1 MNDLVAREVR
11 PLFLIMLGAVGFVL
25 LIACANVANL
35 LLARGAGRQR
45 EVAVRLSLGAPRRRI
60 VRQFL
65 TESVLLASMGGV
77 VGVAL
82 GTWGTDWFT
91 TRMMPTTVPYYMTF
105 DVDPFVLWVTVGIT
119 VASGLVFGILPA
131 LSLSN
136 PSLGE
141 TLKDAG
147 GRGSSAASRVGR
159 TRSSLVVVELAL
171 SLVLLLG
178 AGLMVRSFMATMT
191 ADLGFDGRGLLNFQ
205 LSLAGDRYAS
215 DSARA
220 AFERALDARLRA
232 LPAVEDV
239 GMIDAQL
246 VASCCQHAPYFPAGK
261 SYPRELGPRAWFARV
276 SPQYLATMRI
286 PLRQGRGI
294 TDADVTSG
302 EPVVL
307 VDDLLAAREWP
318 GERAIGKRLQLFSST
333 DVAHTVVGVFPHLVT
348 RSVTD
353 ERTAQVLLPLRADYA
368 GERWVVLRTAGDP
381 SALLPAVRAA
391 VRSIDPGLPT
401 ARAATMDFILRDR
414 MFQPRIFG
422 TMFAVFAGA
431 ALLLATIG
439 LYGVMSYVVAQRT
452 HELGIRM
459 ALGASARDVRRL
471 VLRGALRLIGVGL
484 LVGVPTAVALA
495 QLLRGALYG
504 VRATDPVTLVG
515 VPLLLTMIALL
526 ASAIPARR
534 ATRVDPLTALRRE

>member
-1 MNDLVAREVR
+1 
-11 PLFLIMLGAVGFVL
+11 
-25 LIACANVANL
+25 
-35 LLARGAGRQR
+35 
-45 EVAVRLSLGAPRRRI
+45 
-60 VRQFL
+60 
-65 TESVLLASMGGV
+65 
-77 VGVAL
+77 
-82 GTWGTDWFT
+82 
-91 TRMMPTTVPYYMTF
+91 
-105 DVDPFVLWVTVGIT
+105 
-119 VASGLVFGILPA
+119 
-131 LSLSN
+131 
-136 PSLGE
+136 
-141 TLKDAG
+141 
-147 GRGSSAASRVGR
+147 
-159 TRSSLVVVELAL
+159 
-171 SLVLLLG
+171 
-178 AGLMVRSFMATMT
+178 MVRSFMATMT

-220 AFERALDARLRA
+220 AFEHELDARLRA
-232 LPAVEDV
+232 LPAVQDV

-318 GERAIGKRLQLFSST
+318 GEPAIGKRLQLFSST

-414 MFQPRIFG
+414 MFQPRVFG

-484 LVGVPTAVALA
+484 LVGVPAAVALA

-504 VRATDPVTLVG
+504 VTATDPVTLLG
-515 VPLLLTMIALL
+515 IPLLLTLIALL